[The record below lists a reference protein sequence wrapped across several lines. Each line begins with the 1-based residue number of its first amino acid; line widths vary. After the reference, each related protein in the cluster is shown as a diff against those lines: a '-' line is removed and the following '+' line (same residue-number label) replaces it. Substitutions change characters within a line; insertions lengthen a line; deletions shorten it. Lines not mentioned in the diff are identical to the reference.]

1 MRVRIRNIIAPHFWN
16 TFNSKKINQI
26 YKGGRSSTKSSMIAI
41 KIVYNCLNNLDCS
54 AVVLRKHQN
63 QLRKSVYKEIK
74 RACKRLGLE
83 EGIDYEAKLSP
94 MEVKFDNGNTIYFAG
109 GDDYETVK
117 GMIDEKTLIKIVWF
131 EELTGW
137 DNPEDI
143 DQIKATFM
151 RGNNDWFITFYSF
164 NPPKNKF
171 DWVNKWTEEKEKSNS
186 YLVHQSD
193 YRTVP
198 KEWLGQIAIQEAEE
212 LKQNDEKRYRWIY
225 LGEVIGLEGL
235 IYNPDLIEYVNE
247 DYIEKNKIKILYI
260 DFAIDSGHQTSAT
273 AVGCYGLGSD
283 GYWYLLDT
291 YYYSPHE
298 KTIKKAP
305 SELSKDIFDF
315 EVIMIKKY
323 KTAMDKETI
332 DSAEGALRNQF
343 FKDYGR
349 RLHPVDKGKG
359 KEELIEY
366 SQDFLSKR
374 KFRVLNNNNNQIF
387 KKENE
392 NYMWLKDSV
401 EKGKPTPD
409 KAEKAF
415 LSSEKYYNTYTKDY
429 AYSYGD
435 HTQDNFQY
443 WIKDN
448 LQKLRFEILGGEN
461 GVIQ

>member
-1 MRVRIRNIIAPHFWN
+1 MTRIKIKDIIAPHFWN
-16 TFNSKKINQI
+16 TFNSKKTNQI
-26 YKGGRSSTKSSMIAI
+26 YKGGRSSTKSSMISI
-41 KIVYNCLNNLDCS
+41 KIVYNCLNNDNCS

-74 RACKRLGLE
+74 RACKRLGLKE
-83 EGIDYEAKLSP
+83 DIDYEAGLSP
-94 MEVKFDNGNTIYFAG
+94 MEIRFNNGNTIYFAG
-109 GDDYETVK
+109 GDDYENVK
-117 GMIDEKTLIKIVWF
+117 GTIDEDKLIKIVWF

-137 DNPEDI
+137 DNSEDI
-143 DQIKATFM
+143 EQIKTTFT
-151 RGNNDWFITFYSF
+151 RGNDDWFIAFYSF

-171 DWVNKWTEEKEKSNS
+171 DWVNEWVESKTKSNN

-198 KEWLGQIAIQEAEE
+198 EKWLGQIAIQEAEE
-212 LKQNDEKRYRWIY
+212 LKKNDEKRYRWIY

-235 IYNPDLIEYVNE
+235 IYNPELIEYVPE
-247 DYIEKNKIKILYI
+247 DYLEKNNIKILYI

-273 AVGCYGLGSD
+273 TCGAYAYGSD

-298 KTIKKAP
+298 KPNKKAP
-305 SELSKDIFDF
+305 SELSRDIFNF
-315 EVIMIKKY
+315 ELVINKKF
-323 KTAMDKETI
+323 KAGTDKETI
-332 DSAEGALRNQF
+332 DSAEGALRNQY

-349 RLHPVDKGKG
+349 RLHPVDKGKD
-359 KEELIEY
+359 KEELIDH
-366 SQDFLSKR
+366 SQDFLSKK

-401 EKGKPTPD
+401 EKGKPIPD
-409 KAEKAF
+409 KTEKAF
-415 LSSEKYYNTYTKDY
+415 LSSEKYYNTYTQDY
-429 AYSYGD
+429 AYSYAD
-435 HTQDNFQY
+435 HTQDQFQY

-448 LQKLRFEILGGEN
+448 LQKLGLK
-461 GVIQ
+461 Q

>member
-1 MRVRIRNIIAPHFWN
+1 MIRVNIRDIIAPHFYN
-16 TFNSKKINQI
+16 TFNNKKSNQV
-26 YKGGRSSTKSSMIAI
+26 YKGGRSSTKSSMISI
-41 KIVYNCLNNLDCS
+41 KIVYNCLNNNNCS
-54 AVVLRKHQN
+54 AVILRKHQN

-74 RACKRLGLE
+74 RACKRLGLQ
-83 EGIDYEAKLSP
+83 EGIDYEAGLSP
-94 MEVKFDNGNTIYFAG
+94 MEIRFNNGNTIYFAG

-117 GMIDEKTLIKIVWF
+117 GMIDENTLIKMLWL

-143 DQIKATFM
+143 EQIKATFV
-151 RGNNDWFITFYSF
+151 RGNNDWFITFYSY

-171 DWVNKWTEEKEKSNS
+171 DWVNKWVDEKSKS
-186 YLVHQSD
+186 KRYLIHQSD

-198 KEWLGQIAIQEAEE
+198 KQWLGQMAIEEAEE
-212 LKQNDEKRYRWIY
+212 LERNDEKRYRWIY

-235 IYNPDLIEYVNE
+235 IYNPDLVEYVDE
-247 DYIEKNKIKILYI
+247 DYLEKNNVKILYI

-273 AVGCYGLGSD
+273 TCGAYGYGSD

-298 KTIKKAP
+298 KPNKKAP
-305 SELSKDIFDF
+305 SELSRDIFNF
-315 EVIMIKKY
+315 ELAINKKF
-323 KTAMDKETI
+323 KAGTDKETI
-332 DSAEGALRNQF
+332 DSAEGALRNQY

-349 RLHPVDKGKG
+349 RLHAVDKGAN
-359 KEELIEY
+359 KEQLVDY
-366 SQDFLSKR
+366 SQDFLAKK

-401 EKGKPTPD
+401 EKGKPIPD
-409 KAEKAF
+409 KTEKAF
-415 LSSEKYYNTYTKDY
+415 ISSEKYYNTYTQDY
-429 AYSYGD
+429 AYSYAD
-435 HTQDNFQY
+435 HTQDQFQY

-448 LQKLRFEILGGEN
+448 LQKLGLK
-461 GVIQ
+461 Q

>member
-1 MRVRIRNIIAPHFWN
+1 MIVRIKDIVAPHFWN
-16 TFNSKKINQI
+16 TFNSKVTHQI
-26 YKGGRSSTKSSMIAI
+26 DKGGRGSTKTSKNSI
-41 KIVYNCLNNLDCS
+41 KINYHCLNEEKCC
-54 AVVLRKHQN
+54 AVIIRRYQNTLRN
-63 QLRKSVYKEIK
+63 SVYKEIK
-74 RACKRLGLE
+74 RGLARFKLE
-83 EGIDYEAKLSP
+83 DGLDYKAFKSP
-94 MEVKFDNGNTIYFAG
+94 LEIHFNNKNNIYFAG
-109 GDDYETVK
+109 GDDYEKIK
-117 GMIDEKTLIKIVWF
+117 GMIDEKNPVKILWF
-131 EELTGW
+131 EELTEFDGP
-137 DNPEDI
+137 DEI
-143 DQIKATFM
+143 DQIIATFT
-151 RGNNDWFITFYSF
+151 RGNDDWFIVLYSF

-171 DWVNKWTEEKEKSNS
+171 HWVNQWVGQMKMRKDCIIT
-186 YLVHQSD
+186 QSD
-193 YRTVP
+193 YRTVSE
-198 KEWLGQIAIQEAEE
+198 KWLGKIFIEQAEE
-212 LKQNDEKRYRWIY
+212 MKKNDEKRYKWIY

-247 DYIEKNKIKILYI
+247 NYIEENKIKILYI

-283 GYWYLLDT
+283 SYWYLLDT

-315 EVIMIKKY
+315 EIEMIKKY
-323 KTAMDKETI
+323 KTSMDKETI

-349 RLHPVDKGKG
+349 RLHPVDKGTN
-359 KEELIEY
+359 KEQLIEY

-392 NYMWLKDSV
+392 NYMWVKDSV

-409 KAEKAF
+409 KTEKAF

-448 LQKLRFEILGGEN
+448 LQKLGLKY
-461 GVIQ
+461 

>member
-1 MRVRIRNIIAPHFWN
+1 MTRIRIKDIIAPHFWN
-16 TFNSKKINQI
+16 TFNSKKTNQI
-26 YKGGRSSTKSSMIAI
+26 YKGGRSSTKSSMISI
-41 KIVYNCLNNLDCS
+41 KIVYNCLNNDNCS
-54 AVVLRKHQN
+54 AVILRKHQN

-74 RACKRLGLE
+74 RACKRLGLKE
-83 EGIDYEAKLSP
+83 DIDYEAGLSP
-94 MEVKFDNGNTIYFAG
+94 MEIRFNNGNTIYFAG
-109 GDDYETVK
+109 GDDYENVK
-117 GMIDEKTLIKIVWF
+117 GTIDEDKLIKIVWF

-137 DNPEDI
+137 DNSEDI
-143 DQIKATFM
+143 EQIKTTFT
-151 RGNNDWFITFYSF
+151 RGNDDWFIAFYSF

-171 DWVNKWTEEKEKSNS
+171 DWVNEWVKSKTKSDN

-198 KEWLGQIAIQEAEE
+198 EKWLGRIAIQEAEE

-235 IYNPDLIEYVNE
+235 IYNPELIEYVPE
-247 DYIEKNKIKILYI
+247 DYLEKNNIKILYI

-273 AVGCYGLGSD
+273 TCGAYGYGTD

-298 KTIKKAP
+298 KPNKKAP
-305 SELSKDIFDF
+305 SELSKDIFNF
-315 EVIMIKKY
+315 ELTINKKF
-323 KTAMDKETI
+323 KAGTDKETI
-332 DSAEGALRNQF
+332 DSAEGALRNQY

-349 RLHPVDKGKG
+349 RLHPVDKGKD
-359 KEELIEY
+359 KEQLIDY
-366 SQDFLSKR
+366 SQDFLAKK

-401 EKGKPTPD
+401 EKGKPIPD
-409 KAEKAF
+409 KTEKAF
-415 LSSEKYYNTYTKDY
+415 LSSEKYYNTYTNDY
-429 AYSYGD
+429 AYSYAD
-435 HTQDNFQY
+435 HTQDQFQY

-448 LQKLRFEILGGEN
+448 LQELGLKF
-461 GVIQ
+461 